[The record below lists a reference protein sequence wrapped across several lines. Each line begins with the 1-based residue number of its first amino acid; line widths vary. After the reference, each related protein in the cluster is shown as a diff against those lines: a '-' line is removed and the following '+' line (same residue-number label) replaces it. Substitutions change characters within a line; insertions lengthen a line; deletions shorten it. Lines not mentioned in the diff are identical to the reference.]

1 MALSE
6 REQRVLDE
14 LERGL
19 YASDANLASKLGNPG
34 ARTPAKLI
42 AGLSIA
48 VIGLSLIVFA
58 VIIQVALFGV
68 LAFLVMLTGLV
79 VASSNLNPAPK
90 PAGKTGANRARRN
103 LFEERWEKRRN
114 Q

>member
-19 YASDANLASKLGNPG
+19 YATDANLANKLGNAG

-42 AGLSIA
+42 AGLA
-48 VIGLSLIVFA
+48 VSLIGLSLIVFA
-58 VIIQVALFGV
+58 VIIQVAFFGV
-68 LAFLVMLTGLV
+68 AAFVVMLTGLV
-79 VASSNLNPAPK
+79 MASSNMNPAPK
-90 PAGKTGANRARRN
+90 GSSKAAQARPKRN
-103 LFEERWEKRRN
+103 YFEERWEKRRN